1 MWQHCQNTPGP
12 PPPPSTP
19 CLQGASLNGSET
31 RKWRK
36 GECVE
41 STCRS
46 PNLSHLCK
54 GRECVAIEGVVGIS
68 IFCQVGWRI
77 HSLRDR
83 FSRTSSPRLFLFLTV
98 LCRVKDPPLDYPR
111 TETQRPLAK
120 WGQTRGEEL
129 TRRVKGNKN
138 PPAFKKTALR
148 ISKDSRVHSLEW
160 EQQGAICVPASFQNV
175 DCWLA

>member
-1 MWQHCQNTPGP
+1 MEVRRG
-12 PPPPSTP
+12 S
-19 CLQGASLNGSET
+19 GGRESVLNPLAGL
-31 RKWRK
+31 
-36 GECVE
+36 
-41 STCRS
+41 STCPTCAKGGNVWRS
-46 PNLSHLCK
+46 RVSSAFPFSAKLDGEFIPLEIDPPEFLARAYFYSSPSSA
-54 GRECVAIEGVVGIS
+54 G
-68 IFCQVGWRI
+68 
-77 HSLRDR
+77 
-83 FSRTSSPRLFLFLTV
+83 SRT
-98 LCRVKDPPLDYPR
+98 PLDYPP